1 MKKWIAIILCAVLTA
16 GLLVGCGGTGS
27 SASFEDNGDAVTLKM
42 AMPFAAQKDLS
53 LVQDEINKLLAEK
66 LPNTKIELVCDQAMD
81 SKWSL
86 WIAGK
91 TSFDIAHSGYAM
103 DITNEASKKSFL
115 PLDELIEKYAPTI
128 KEEREGIYKELY
140 WTGEYND
147 KLYAVPA
154 VQSYVDKTRTLTIS
168 GTAAKYLDTNA
179 IIEATKADPHIGEA
193 IYEAVDKCLRDATA
207 AGIHIEIHGVYTWK
221 NCPAAI
227 GYVFVGGLNSN
238 ICYDPFA
245 EDFQMLDWH
254 QTDAFRTYTKWVR
267 KWYEEGFINKDV
279 MAGGTPKEGEGTA
292 TICIG
297 NPTDNINF
305 AGGDIIT
312 AENGDLTVRIQRDEN
327 KISASH
333 NIGELQTYF
342 SIPATAKNPARAMK
356 LLELLRTPEGA
367 EILNMLAF
375 GIEGTH
381 YEKLSDTYIKA
392 FDYEG
397 QGTSSSKY
405 GLPAWMMGNMLNGL
419 YTVYPMPE
427 NVVEYAKTYYNETLP
442 NREKHAL
449 YGFSFD
455 LSSLNIA
462 MTNIRSANA
471 ELEAQIGYGVAQD
484 TDKAIENLTN
494 NLNKAGMEKVLDTL
508 QKQAEEYI
516 ASQNG

>member
-1 MKKWIAIILCAVLTA
+1 MKKWIAMILCVVLAMSLFA
-16 GLLVGCGGTGS
+16 GCAGNSQVSYEDHGG
-27 SASFEDNGDAVTLKM
+27 EVTLKM
-42 AMPFAAQKDLS
+42 AIPFAAQKDLS
-53 LVQDEINKLLAEK
+53 LVQDEINKLLAQK
-66 LPNTKIELVCDQAMD
+66 LPNTKLELTCDQAMD

-91 TSFDIAHSGYAM
+91 TSFDIVHSGYAM

-115 PLDELIEKYAPTI
+115 PLDELVNQYAPSI
-128 KEEREGIYKELY
+128 KKEWEETYTELY

-147 KLYAVPA
+147 KLYAIPA

-179 IIEATKADPHIGEA
+179 IIEATKATPHIS
-193 IYEAVDKCLRDATA
+193 EAVYMAVDQCLRDATA
-207 AGIHIEIHGVYTWK
+207 AGIHIEVHGGYLWK

-245 EDFQMLDWH
+245 ESFQMMDWH
-254 QTDAFRTYTKWVR
+254 QTETFQTYMKWVS
-267 KWYEEGFINKDV
+267 KWYKEGFINKDV
-279 MAGGTPKEGEGTA
+279 MAGGVPKEGEGTA

-305 AGGDIIT
+305 NGGDIIT
-312 AENGDLTVRIQRDEN
+312 DDDGSLTVRIQRDEH
-327 KISASH
+327 KVKASH

-356 LLELLRTPEGA
+356 FLELIRTPEGA
-367 EILNMLAF
+367 DILNMLAF

-381 YEKLSDTYIKA
+381 YEKLSDSYIKA

-397 QGTSSSKY
+397 QGSSSSKY

-427 NVVEYAKTYYNETLP
+427 NVTEYAKKYYTEILP
-442 NREKHAL
+442 SRKTHAL

-455 LSSLNIA
+455 LSSLNVQ
-462 MTNIRSANA
+462 MTNIRSTNA
-471 ELEAQIGYGVAQD
+471 ELEAQIGYGVASDPQ
-484 TDKAIENLTN
+484 KALENLTN
-494 NLNKAGMEKVLDTL
+494 NLKKAGMDMVIETL
-508 QKQAEEYI
+508 QKQAEAYI
-516 ASQNG
+516 ASNQ